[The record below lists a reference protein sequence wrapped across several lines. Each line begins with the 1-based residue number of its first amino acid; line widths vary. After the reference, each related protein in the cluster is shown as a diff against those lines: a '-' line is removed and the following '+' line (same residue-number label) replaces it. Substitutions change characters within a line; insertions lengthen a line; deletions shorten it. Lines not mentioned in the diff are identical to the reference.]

1 MAITSQTRLVLTAN
15 VNLMAVSIKLQELIN
30 EKDAANSALRS
41 ELNDLLVCL
50 GEPEILDVACLL
62 IVGE

>member
-1 MAITSQTRLVLTAN
+1 MLTAN

-30 EKDAANSALRS
+30 EKDVANPALRS